1 MMTNFSRIVGEPQSA
16 FRQFLKSLIEKGVCR
31 SVLTLRR
38 TRGGGAAPALLSKND
53 ELENAVPLAPVMP
66 VNAAKVVSDLTKV
79 SAPREPVGVV
89 LRPCENR
96 ALIEL
101 VKLKQATLDNL
112 ILIRFDCPGTYK
124 LDKYTEK
131 AQKSD
136 FVSEFLKK
144 SFAGEDGDIREACKV
159 CVHPTAVN
167 VDIAVCLVGCGEG
180 QIFLQAQTD
189 KGREVLSKIGLSE
202 EGAPKGRDLAVA
214 SLVERRKKALGD
226 FVQKTKKE
234 IGGFENLLSTL
245 ANCINCHNCMSVCP
259 VCYCRQCFFD
269 SEMLEFEGDRYV
281 AAARRKGALRMPADS
296 ILFHITR
303 ANHIGLSCVACGMCQ
318 DACPNDVPVF
328 KIFCAVSHEAQKL
341 FGYEPGRSLTEELP
355 LAVFKEDE
363 FQKIGT

>member
-1 MMTNFSRIVGEPQSA
+1 MTSYYKLVGEPQSA
-16 FRQFLKSLIEKGVCR
+16 FRQLLKSLIEKGVCR

-38 TRGGGAAPALLSKND
+38 TKGGGAAYALLSKSD

-66 VNAAKVVSDLTKV
+66 VNAAKIVSDLTKV
-79 SAPREPVGVV
+79 SGLLEPVAVV

-101 VKLKQATLDNL
+101 VKLKQASLDNL
-112 ILIRFDCPGTYK
+112 ILIGFDCPGTYK

-136 FVSEFLKK
+136 FVPEFLRT
-144 SFAGEDGDIREACKV
+144 SFAAEDGDIREACKV
-159 CVHPTAVN
+159 CVHPIPAN
-167 VDIAVCLVGCGEG
+167 VDIAVCLAGCGEG
-180 QIFLQAQTD
+180 QIFLQAQSD
-189 KGREVLSKIGLSE
+189 KGKEVLSKIGLGE
-202 EGAPKGRDLAVA
+202 ESAPKERDLAVA
-214 SLVERRKKALGD
+214 SLVERRKKALEE
-226 FVQKTKKE
+226 FIQKTKKE

-245 ANCINCHNCMSVCP
+245 ANCVNCHNCMSVCP

-269 SEMLEFEGDRYV
+269 SEMIEFEGDRYLSS
-281 AAARRKGALRMPADS
+281 ARRKGALKMPADS
-296 ILFHITR
+296 ILFHLTR
-303 ANHIGLSCVACGMCQ
+303 ANHIALSCVACGMCQ

>member
-1 MMTNFSRIVGEPQSA
+1 MTDFYKLVGEPQSA
-16 FRQFLKSLIEKGVCR
+16 FRRFLRLLIENGVCQ

-38 TRGGGAAPALLSKND
+38 TRGGGAAYALLSKSD

-79 SAPREPVGVV
+79 SAFREPVAVV

-101 VKLKQATLDNL
+101 VKLKQASLDNL
-112 ILIRFDCPGTYK
+112 ILIGFDCPGTYK
-124 LDKYTEK
+124 LEKYTEK

-136 FVSEFLKK
+136 FISEFLKK
-144 SFAGEDGDIREACKV
+144 SSAAEDGDIREACKV
-159 CVHPTAVN
+159 CVHPVPAN

-180 QIFLQAQTD
+180 QIFLQAQSG
-189 KGREVLSKIGLSE
+189 KGNEILSKIAVGEKS
-202 EGAPKGRDLAVA
+202 APKERDLAVT
-214 SLVERRKKALGD
+214 SLLESRKKALEE
-226 FVQKTKKE
+226 FIQKTKKE

-245 ANCINCHNCMSVCP
+245 ANCVNCHNCMSVCP

-269 SEMLEFEGDRYV
+269 SEMIEFEGDRYL
-281 AAARRKGALRMPADS
+281 ASARRKGALRMPADS

-328 KIFCAVSHEAQKL
+328 KIFCAVSYEAQKL